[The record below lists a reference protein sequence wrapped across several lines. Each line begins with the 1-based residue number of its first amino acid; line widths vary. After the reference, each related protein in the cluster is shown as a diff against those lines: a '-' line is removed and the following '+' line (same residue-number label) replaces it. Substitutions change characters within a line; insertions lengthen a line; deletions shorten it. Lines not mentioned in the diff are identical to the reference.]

1 MEMNL
6 ENTITVLETMRMIC
20 GLCRTEK
27 EALESAVSYLKT
39 IQEENEEED

>member
-27 EALESAVSYLKT
+27 EALDSAVSYLKT
-39 IQEENEEED
+39 IKEENEEED